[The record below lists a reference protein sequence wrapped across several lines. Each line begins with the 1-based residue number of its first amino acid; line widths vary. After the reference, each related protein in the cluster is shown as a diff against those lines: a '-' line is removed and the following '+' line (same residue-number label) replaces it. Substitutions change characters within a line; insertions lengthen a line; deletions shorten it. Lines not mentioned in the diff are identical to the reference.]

1 MLPGKAHG
9 TTPVAASRRFSIQ
22 EALTMTRTVLTTI
35 GASVFAV
42 ALAGAQ
48 IPQMPQSPQAP
59 QAPPPQAPASPTAG
73 ATTGAEADEL
83 ILGGCLGQS
92 GDQSFILEKASV
104 GNERAGNGG
113 AGHDAVRQDIA
124 LRGADAD
131 LRSHVGHEIEVHG
144 SFEPGAMSPDGHP
157 VFNVEDVEMVAETCR
172 DDTR

>member
-1 MLPGKAHG
+1 MAGFMLTWKAHR
-9 TTPVAASRRFSIQ
+9 TTSVAASRRFSIQ

-48 IPQMPQSPQAP
+48 VPQMP

-73 ATTGAEADEL
+73 ATAGAEADEL
-83 ILGGCLGQS
+83 SLTGCLGQS
-92 GDQSFILEKASV
+92 GDQSFILEKA
-104 GNERAGNGG
+104 G
-113 AGHDAVRQDIA
+113 AGTEGAGSDGVKQDIA

-131 LRSHVGHEIEVHG
+131 LRSHVGHQIEVHG
-144 SFEPGAMSPDGHP
+144 SFEQGAVSPDGHP